1 MSQQNFTN
9 YTYIMEL
16 VKRSEKLFEEVQNLD
31 NLKMPNDEEKLF
43 IDAIRDLNQ
52 HAQEMLTEEKSDSNI
67 DDNDDD
73 DDDDD
78 NHDNTTTSLNLTK
91 DTRISESFSPNVHT
105 AIGWIHS
112 LKSDKSDKSNKS
124 DSNKSDSNKSDKSNK
139 SDSNKSNKSDSNK
152 NSDKGKSSDDGDNK
166 SDKRRRIDN

>member
-1 MSQQNFTN
+1 MRNVMSQQNFTN

-31 NLKMPNDEEKLF
+31 NLKIPNDEEKLF

-73 DDDDD
+73 DDDD
-78 NHDNTTTSLNLTK
+78 NHDNTTSLNSTK
-91 DTRISESFSPNVHT
+91 DIRISEAFSPNVHT

-112 LKSDKSDKSNKS
+112 LKSEKSDKSDKSNKS
-124 DSNKSDSNKSDKSNK
+124 DSNKSDKSNK
-139 SDSNKSNKSDSNK
+139 SSDSNKSNK
-152 NSDKGKSSDDGDNK
+152 NSDKGKSSDDGDHK
-166 SDKRRRIDN
+166 TDKRRKIET

>member
-1 MSQQNFTN
+1 MRNVMSQQNFTN

-73 DDDDD
+73 DDDD
-78 NHDNTTTSLNLTK
+78 NHDNNTTPLNLTK

-112 LKSDKSDKSNKS
+112 LKSDKSDKSDKSNKSDNINKS
-124 DSNKSDSNKSDKSNK
+124 DSNKGSNKGSDKG
-139 SDSNKSNKSDSNK
+139 
-152 NSDKGKSSDDGDNK
+152 SDKGKSSDDGDNK

>member
-1 MSQQNFTN
+1 MRNVMSQQNFTN

-73 DDDDD
+73 DDD
-78 NHDNTTTSLNLTK
+78 NHDNNTTPLNLTK

-112 LKSDKSDKSNKS
+112 LKSDKG
-124 DSNKSDSNKSDKSNK
+124 DKSNK
-139 SDSNKSNKSDSNK
+139 SDSNKSNKSDKSDKSNK
-152 NSDKGKSSDDGDNK
+152 NSDKGKNSDDDDDDDIK
-166 SDKRRRIDN
+166 TDKRRRIDN